1 MSKIIHFTE
10 EPAMRSLVAP
20 TLFAVLD
27 ADLRTGLLANA
38 PLLRFSDTQII
49 QHKGDE
55 PDGFWVIKSGAVKI
69 GQFRLNGEF
78 RVIAILSAGD
88 SYGEL
93 AMFANS
99 SRAVDS
105 VAEGEVTLNWIGRAA
120 FEQAI
125 MDDSAAMRSLIGA
138 LAAQLQEMINLV
150 AGLGNGTSSARVSAV
165 LANLAGGAP
174 GQITIRLGQQD
185 LAELTGLTRATV
197 NKCLS
202 DLESR
207 GALTRHYG
215 KIVINDQQAL
225 RNLALG

>member
-1 MSKIIHFTE
+1 
-10 EPAMRSLVAP
+10 MRSLVAP
-20 TLFAVLD
+20 TLFGVLD
-27 ADLRTGLLANA
+27 TNLRTGLLANA
-38 PLLRFSDTQII
+38 PVLRFSDTQII
-49 QHKGDE
+49 QNKGDE
-55 PDGFWVIKSGAVKI
+55 PDGFWVIKSGAVKV
-69 GQFRLNGEF
+69 GQFRPDGEF

-93 AMFANS
+93 AMFADS

-105 VAEGEVTLNWIGRAA
+105 VAEGEVTLNWIERAA

-125 MDDSAAMRSLIGA
+125 MNDSAAMRSLIGA

-165 LANLAGGAP
+165 LANLSGGAQ
-174 GQITIRLGQQD
+174 GQSTIRLGQQD

-202 DLESR
+202 SLESR
-207 GALTRHYG
+207 GVLTRHYG
-215 KIVINDQQAL
+215 RIVIHNQKAL
-225 RNLALG
+225 RNLAFG